1 MFKPKRKPSASS
13 ASAAGP
19 ESRGTARKGI
29 TRRRFAA
36 GTAAVGGAIA
46 VATALSGCGGS
57 GGSGTGDPTII
68 DDDSQSINV
77 LEEFAEAE
85 APEASATW
93 ELPLGTVL
101 LPSSGAYV
109 ALIQQGTTAAV
120 MNTLGALSLSSGS
133 TVTLLEEP
141 TSGASRSFFD
151 ASCSN
156 DLFVWTEIDYDD
168 RSWTLFA
175 QPFAEGAL
183 TGSPQELE
191 KGTSDYDPP
200 RFAVYNESVIWLV
213 MPNASGP
220 KSSESSF
227 CRMWSTGD
235 GSAQD
240 LWESHGRFA
249 TTPTVSEGVL
259 TIAPRV
265 REDEGQYYGI
275 TAIDLSDSGH
285 AQLDQLVLPMSIRPF
300 EAVYMGGKFAFSVE
314 ASYESGGLFGNMGTY
329 VGTGSGPYYTL
340 SREPFACVCGKE
352 GRYAVKS
359 QSSHFLIDTDQETY
373 AVIYA
378 PDHSLDFGDYPA
390 TIGTADTL
398 VTFATVRNQETGMPE
413 KVVARTFAL

>member
-1 MFKPKRKPSASS
+1 MFKPKRKQSASP
-13 ASAAGP
+13 ASAARPDGQ
-19 ESRGTARKGI
+19 GTARKGI

-57 GGSGTGDPTII
+57 DGSGTGDPTII

-151 ASCSN
+151 ASCSD
-156 DLFVWTEIDYDD
+156 DLFAWIEIDYSD
-168 RSWTLFA
+168 RTWTLFA

-183 TGSPQELE
+183 TGSAQELE

-200 RFAVYNESVIWLV
+200 RFAVYNDSVIWLV

-227 CRMWSTGD
+227 CRMWSTGN
-235 GSAQD
+235 GSAQGFAACGPRATAARRTCGSRTAA
-240 LWESHGRFA
+240 LRPRPRFRRA
-249 TTPTVSEGVL
+249 CSPLRRACARTRGS
-259 TIAPRV
+259 
-265 REDEGQYYGI
+265 I
-275 TAIDLSDSGH
+275 TASRR
-285 AQLDQLVLPMSIRPF
+285 SI
-300 EAVYMGGKFAFSVE
+300 
-314 ASYESGGLFGNMGTY
+314 
-329 VGTGSGPYYTL
+329 
-340 SREPFACVCGKE
+340 SR
-352 GRYAVKS
+352 
-359 QSSHFLIDTDQETY
+359 
-373 AVIYA
+373 
-378 PDHSLDFGDYPA
+378 
-390 TIGTADTL
+390 TAIT
-398 VTFATVRNQETGMPE
+398 RS
-413 KVVARTFAL
+413 